1 MRYRTTRRTELFR
14 ALSTALLVSGVAVAT
29 VASAA
34 PAAGPA
40 DDPQTAPAQEAPA
53 AKSTGSAQAAT
64 DNQGQ
69 QQTLQTVQV
78 IGSVL
83 QSLTFSTDAK
93 RNSTNIVDTIFSQ
106 GIGKLPYVTIASSL
120 NSIPGVQ
127 LTRDGNG
134 NGLQV
139 SIRGLGASF
148 TKVTLNGA
156 PVDTSSLG
164 LQQQNQDREV
174 TLDLFPSQFFSQLA
188 VQKSPE
194 ASMVEGGVTG
204 NVDLRTLRPF
214 DQPGSHLT
222 YDVGANITDADG
234 TNSRPQG
241 SLIGSWTN
249 SAGTFGVLAGIASD
263 RTNQKFTGYDTI
275 GWTTPGLTY
284 AQCGLTPPS
293 GVASNIGVPP
303 EAACNSAG
311 GGNWRIPDTV
321 PATAGAGLVP
331 GQAIDSAFLLAHNP
345 GLNIQQI
352 SNALIPRLGGPNSY
366 EQDRRLNSG
375 VLSLEWRP
383 TDNIDTWVSMLYSQ
397 NKETLQTYDVD
408 WVGRNGNMIPLNLK
422 VGNDGVVTS
431 GTFTN
436 AQAFVQIQPYFS
448 KTQFWAIDPGADI
461 HIADNWLLQ
470 MRGYYSRSWI
480 SRQRPSILFNTP
492 FTTAAYANSGD
503 EPTYTTPT
511 GFSLSDPN
519 LGWTW
524 NRVNIQNQKR
534 NTGNKGFSSDLRFG
548 DDDNNAIAGFSYGQ
562 ERDNI
567 QAFDNSAAWQKL
579 VCSGAGGICNGS
591 PGSLIP
597 TSSIAS
603 YLMAGSD
610 GFINADINKILA
622 DANYNMLSANA
633 PLSASDL
640 QGVSTGSYRDIDWG
654 FYLETNL
661 TSEIAGRTIHLNAGV
676 RYAKT
681 SEVISGL
688 IANGTL
694 TEQLSPSQAV
704 TVANYRMA
712 QFSDRYDNILP
723 SLNIAWDVAPSVVLR
738 FAASRTMSRPDPSSM
753 LPDTN
758 FSDPSAESAT
768 SGNPNLK
775 PYKSSNL
782 DLAGEWYT
790 GGMGYVALDLFTK
803 HITGFT
809 VNGITTVPF
818 TSLDIPYDSLL
829 AVQQL
834 ALNQRGGP
842 NVATVNVQT
851 QVNSPN
857 ALTILGQEVDWVQPL
872 DWITR
877 GLGFSASFTHVHQMS
892 SQGSG
897 LQAVA
902 TGIAPVMWKGSAFYE
917 RGPVS
922 VHLIFDR
929 TSGGVAS
936 GANQNGIP
944 SARLLFAAHKE
955 WDLSGGYTFANL
967 PTKPQ
972 IDLDVLNI
980 TKSSISTY
988 FGGSDA
994 LYSRFNPGRTIMV
1007 SLRGSL

>member
-1 MRYRTTRRTELFR
+1 MVRTTAKRSELFR
-14 ALSTALLVSGVAVAT
+14 ALSLALLASGVVVAGAAGAAT
-29 VASAA
+29 AGPAA
-34 PAAGPA
+34 PA
-40 DDPQTAPAQEAPA
+40 PQAAQDQTPSGTAAPE
-53 AKSTGSAQAAT
+53 SAQADQKT
-64 DNQGQ
+64 QTQ
-69 QQTLQTVQV
+69 TQTLDTVQV
-78 IGSVL
+78 VGSVL

-93 RNSTNIVDTIFSQ
+93 RNATNITDTIFSQ
-106 GIGKLPYVTIASSL
+106 GIGKLPYVNIASSL

-134 NGLQV
+134 DGLQV

-148 TKVTLNGA
+148 TKVTLNGS

-164 LQQQNQDREV
+164 LAQQNQDREV
-174 TLDLFPSQFFSQLA
+174 TLDLFPSQFFSQLE

-204 NVDLRTLRPF
+204 NVNLRTLRPF
-214 DQPGSHLT
+214 DQPGTHLT
-222 YDVGANITDADG
+222 YDLGANITDADG

-249 SAGTFGVLAGIASD
+249 QAGTFGVLAGIASN
-263 RTNQKFTGYDTI
+263 RTKQKFSGWDSI

-284 AQCGLTPPS
+284 TQCGMTPPA
-293 GVASNIGVPP
+293 GTAANIGVPP
-303 EAACNSAG
+303 QAACNSAG

-331 GQAIDSAFLLAHNP
+331 GQVIDSSFLLAHNP

-352 SNALIPRLGGPNSY
+352 SNALIPRLGGPNSFS
-366 EQDRRLNSG
+366 QDKRLNSG
-375 VLSLEWRP
+375 MLSFEWRP
-383 TDNIDTWVSMLYSQ
+383 NQNIDTWVSMLYSQ

-408 WVGRNGNMIPLNLK
+408 VVGRNGNMIPLDMKLD
-422 VGNDGVVTS
+422 GNGVVTS

-436 AQAFVQIQPYFS
+436 AQAFIQVQPYFS
-448 KTQFWAIDPGADI
+448 KTQFWSIDPGADI
-461 HIADNWLLQ
+461 HFSDDWLLQ
-470 MRGYYSRSWI
+470 VRGYYSRSWI
-480 SRQRPSILFNTP
+480 ARQRPSMLFNTP
-492 FTTAAYANSGD
+492 FTTLTYSNDGGLPTFTLPSGL
-503 EPTYTTPT
+503 
-511 GFSLSDPN
+511 SLNDPN

-548 DDDNNAIAGFSYGQ
+548 SDDNNVMAGFAYGQ
-562 ERDNI
+562 EKDNI
-567 QAFDNSAAWQKL
+567 QAFDNSAAWQQL
-579 VCSGAGGICNGS
+579 VCSGAGDICNGG
-591 PGSLIP
+591 PGALIP

-603 YLMAGSD
+603 FLTPGAD
-610 GFINADINKILA
+610 GFINANVNSILA
-622 DANYNMLSANA
+622 ATNYNALSASA
-633 PLSASDL
+633 PLSNSDL

-681 SEVISGL
+681 SEVIDGL

-694 TEQLSPSQAV
+694 QEQLPTGQ
-704 TVANYRMA
+704 TVNIANYRQS
-712 QFSDRYDNILP
+712 QFTDRYDNILP
-723 SLNIAWDVAPSVVLR
+723 SLNAAWDVAPNVVLR
-738 FAASRTMSRPDPSSM
+738 LAASRTMSRPNPSNM

-758 FSDPSAESAT
+758 FSDPSAENAT
-768 SGNPNLK
+768 SGNPDLK

-809 VNGITTVPF
+809 VNGIRTVPF

-872 DWITR
+872 NWVTQ

-892 SQGSG
+892 AQGSG

-922 VHLIFDR
+922 VHLIFDK
-929 TSGGVAS
+929 TAGGVAS

-944 SARLLFAAHKE
+944 SARLLFAAHRE
-955 WDLSGGYTFANL
+955 WDLSSGYTFANL

-972 IDLDVLNI
+972 IDLDILNI
-980 TKSSISTY
+980 TKSKISTY
-988 FGGSDA
+988 FAGSDA
-994 LYSRFNPGRTIMV
+994 LYSQFSPGRTIMV